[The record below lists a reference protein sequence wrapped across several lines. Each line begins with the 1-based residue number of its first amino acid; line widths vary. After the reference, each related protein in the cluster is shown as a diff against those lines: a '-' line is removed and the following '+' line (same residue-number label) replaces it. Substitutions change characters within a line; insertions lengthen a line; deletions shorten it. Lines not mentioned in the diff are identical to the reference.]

1 MQSVRES
8 RYADHKTSAVTTRW
22 CHAAAIP
29 VAHSYQNKAYTVQLN
44 DASNDARDNQERGD
58 DKTKLF
64 CDQTKFP
71 AIMKCNLEIERILAE
86 LKSHRS
92 EFRQILRHPSLDYCC
107 VSGNEFLIEVRNTNL
122 KMVPGDWVKI
132 SATKQVS
139 RFRTPFVED
148 KFKLLCQWREQ
159 LSITCQEA
167 WLEFLALFSEGCSRY
182 RRAVHHIATLDCLFS
197 LAAVAKQPGF
207 TRPVVKDCEAHI
219 YIKQGRHP
227 VLDSLLPENEQ
238 FVPNDTHMNV
248 NSNRC
253 MIITGPNMGGKSSY
267 IKQVALIAI
276 LAQVGSYVPA
286 EEARVGVLDA
296 VFTRMGAMD
305 NIYKGQSTFMV
316 ELQETSDIIAQATP
330 KSLVILDELGR
341 GTSTH
346 DGTAIAYATLHHFIS
361 KVSSL
366 TLFVTH
372 YPSLAEL
379 DAIFPNQVTNNHMA
393 FMTSEEVQDQQS
405 AKQCTEGGEAEEHQ
419 LPSTVPSVTFLY
431 HLVNGA
437 AARSY
442 GLNVAR
448 LAGIPNEILTEAAAK
463 SRELEKLIIS
473 RRSIKTSFQELFSN
487 KPITHEAIKHLRMVL
502 EKVAP
507 EVKEMTFDSSS

>member
-1 MQSVRES
+1 
-8 RYADHKTSAVTTRW
+8 
-22 CHAAAIP
+22 
-29 VAHSYQNKAYTVQLN
+29 
-44 DASNDARDNQERGD
+44 
-58 DKTKLF
+58 
-64 CDQTKFP
+64 
-71 AIMKCNLEIERILAE
+71 MKCNLEIERILAE